1 MKKNIFKVSLSTLIF
16 GLVTCLVLSSCSN
29 SEDLADGVTPQNG
42 MEHVSFK
49 ISEKDFEPA
58 EEVAGTRAVAQPQTE
73 LQDLGDG
80 WQAEVCLVPDTS
92 HREEA
97 KAKTR
102 AISTPTHYTIQAYQG
117 GVLKGQTKGTFNGST
132 FTPDAGETVS
142 ISLPHGTYD
151 FVCFNDKVTANGTKY
166 TVNRA
171 DARTARFTIKRGVV
185 INQDPKQYVAF
196 EMKHAGALVSLMIDY
211 VNCNVES
218 MKTYI
223 GTGYNAVTGQY
234 DYDINEA
241 KDPAARLK
249 YTVETDANTIPE
261 SMVYD
266 FATDSYSFPTM
277 GRVSPVSFS
286 AHDRNSTRPIQNNPV
301 SNDMQFGDYWLP
313 KSDCASL
320 KLKFTFGEI
329 YGRSLVGKSITV
341 PTHKLVE
348 QNKSYRIIIK
358 LYMGYMYLY
367 SDGTAGPRSKN
378 PGKTP
383 IAVVI
388 DPCSRLAIALGD
400 LKNSDGSPY
409 FKWSDATSAETF
421 SPASN
426 YQQLIMNDMGVNF
439 QPSYTAN
446 EYALTAARNYYMTVG
461 YGTMSGTQVG
471 GTYYKDQ
478 WNVPNLWQYLEL
490 GVDLA
495 RMQYRRPNGIIIG
508 HYYDF
513 LVPENAPATGFG
525 GSTPIFPGFD
535 MGRLSNAFTEV
546 GGTPMSG
553 DYWLNSECDFGSEC
567 RQAVMSF
574 GGGMSLWFSPKNGIA
589 KIRPV
594 IRY

>member
-1 MKKNIFKVSLSTLIF
+1 MKNNIFKASLFTLAL
-16 GLVTCLVLSSCSN
+16 GLVTGFAFSSCSN
-29 SEDLADGVTPQNG
+29 SEDLDNVTPENG
-42 MEHVSFK
+42 AGRVSFK

-58 EEVAGTRAVAQPQTE
+58 EEVAGTRAAVQPQTE

-80 WQAEVCLVPDTS
+80 WQAEVSIVPDTN

-151 FVCFNDKVTANGTKY
+151 FVCFNDKVTVNGTKY

-234 DYDINEA
+234 DYDMNEA

-249 YTVETDANTIPE
+249 YTVETDANAIPE

-286 AHDRNSTRPIQNNPV
+286 ALDRNSDRPIQNFPV
-301 SNDMQFGDYWLP
+301 KFDSQFGDFWLP
-313 KSDCASL
+313 KSDCASI

-388 DPCSRLAIALGD
+388 DPCSRLAIALED

-409 FKWSDATSAETF
+409 FKWSDATSAET
-421 SPASN
+421 SWPASN
-426 YQQLIMNDMGVNF
+426 YQQLIMDFGGEKLDA
-439 QPSYTAN
+439 SYTD
-446 EYALTAARNYYMTVG
+446 YAMTAARNYYMTVG

-478 WNVPNLWQYLEL
+478 WNVPSLWQYLEL

-495 RMQYRRPNGIIIG
+495 RMQYRRPNGIMFG

-535 MGRLSNAFTEV
+535 IGRLSNAFTEV

-553 DYWLNSECDFGSEC
+553 DYWVNAECDFGSEY

-574 GGGMSLWFSPKNGIA
+574 GGGMGLQFSSKNGIA